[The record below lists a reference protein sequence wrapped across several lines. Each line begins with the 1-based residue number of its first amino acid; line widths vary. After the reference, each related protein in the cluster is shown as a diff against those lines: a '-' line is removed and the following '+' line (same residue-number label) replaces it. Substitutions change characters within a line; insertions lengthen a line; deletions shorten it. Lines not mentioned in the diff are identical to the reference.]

1 MILDTELDFQ
11 EHLKDKLSKISKT
24 TGLLRITALKVSVL
38 GVYSGPYSVRMREN
52 TDQNNS
58 EYGHFLRSENN
69 KLSMGQFKKYV
80 TCIKVLFIVL
90 TYITLSP
97 ISLNITLFV
106 CMAASGYHIIS
117 KEIEKRIMD
126 TIVFVSN
133 PY

>member
-1 MILDTELDFQ
+1 
-11 EHLKDKLSKISKT
+11 
-24 TGLLRITALKVSVL
+24 
-38 GVYSGPYSVRMREN
+38 MREN

-58 EYGHFLRSENN
+58 EYVHFLRSENN

-90 TYITLSP
+90 SYITLSP
-97 ISLNITLFV
+97 ISLNITFFV
-106 CMAASGYHIIS
+106 CMAASVYHIIS

-133 PY
+133 PYWQSSGVIIFLCKCYIVILDTLIGSWMCFTGCLLNIIRVL